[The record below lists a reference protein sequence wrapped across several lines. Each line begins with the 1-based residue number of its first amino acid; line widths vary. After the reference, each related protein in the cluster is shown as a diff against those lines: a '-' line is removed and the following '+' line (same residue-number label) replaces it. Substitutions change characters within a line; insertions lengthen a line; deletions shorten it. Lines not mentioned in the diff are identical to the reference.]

1 MSAVA
6 CITTPVPRPL
16 GKDQPSWYLL
26 AEDDRMIPAETQRFM
41 AERMNATLRPHPV
54 DHTPL
59 VTAPTAVVGL
69 LLEAVDHVT
78 SS

>member
-1 MSAVA
+1 
-6 CITTPVPRPL
+6 
-16 GKDQPSWYLL
+16 
-26 AEDDRMIPAETQRFM
+26 MIPAETQRFM

-69 LLEAVDHVT
+69 LLEAVDHVQLRT
-78 SS
+78 QHGHRHQLGISASPARARRG

>member
-1 MSAVA
+1 M
-6 CITTPVPRPL
+6 P
-16 GKDQPSWYLL
+16 PS
-26 AEDDRMIPAETQRFM
+26 DRT
-41 AERMNATLRPHPV
+41 PV